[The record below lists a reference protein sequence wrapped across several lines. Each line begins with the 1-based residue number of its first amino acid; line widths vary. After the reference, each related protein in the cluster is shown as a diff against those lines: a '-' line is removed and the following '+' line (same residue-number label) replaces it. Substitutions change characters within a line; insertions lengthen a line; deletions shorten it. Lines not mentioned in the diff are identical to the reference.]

1 MLRAGQ
7 GPCLCL
13 EIPSYSARATQS
25 VEHCVVQQNFFRLVG
40 ILARTSPAGNAYAP
54 LFFAALNFFKNPRAD
69 FCHIA
74 SVNCRERGATLIFSL
89 RLLLDS
95 GISVACSL
103 RDRLPGVVTKVFPAG
118 EVLRRNLL
126 PGGHRSKQAARASAD
141 LPFPMPQSGTKRLCS
156 FILIV
161 CPAQTILSRSPT
173 SQCPSALFNPTAGAA
188 PRCTVFAPE

>member
-103 RDRLPGVVTKVFPAG
+103 RDRLPGVVTKVFPAC
-118 EVLRRNLL
+118 EVLRGNLL
-126 PGGHRSKQAARASAD
+126 RGGHRSKQAARASAD
-141 LPFPMPQSGTKRLCS
+141 LSFPMPQSGTKRLCS

>member
-1 MLRAGQ
+1 MTFLGMFPMLRAGQ

-103 RDRLPGVVTKVFPAG
+103 RDCLSGIVTQVFPIVTQVFPILVRCYAG
-118 EVLRRNLL
+118 I
-126 PGGHRSKQAARASAD
+126 S
-141 LPFPMPQSGTKRLCS
+141 
-156 FILIV
+156 
-161 CPAQTILSRSPT
+161 
-173 SQCPSALFNPTAGAA
+173 
-188 PRCTVFAPE
+188 